1 MVISISILISL
12 FLVSQEIFTTFAL
25 FKRLW
30 RPHFLCMY
38 SCQQKEKQKVL
49 SCDSGNL
56 SPPINLL
63 FSPVTPHYDP
73 HTPRQTHTSD
83 DRSESLSGEKKKSN
97 KTPNP
102 SYTVEVIGE
111 EYSRRWAACASTGC
125 TQSWG
130 PQRWRSSSGWSVIS
144 SFSIHNY
151 LDLKSDQLKYS

>member
-12 FLVSQEIFTTFAL
+12 FLVSQEISITFAL

-83 DRSESLSGEKKKSN
+83 DRSESLSGGKKKVKQNSKPILCCWGN
-97 KTPNP
+97 WWRIFQKMRGLCFNRVHAVTGA
-102 SYTVEVIGE
+102 SAMALFFRMECDFLIL
-111 EYSRRWAACASTGC
+111 YS
-125 TQSWG
+125 
-130 PQRWRSSSGWSVIS
+130 
-144 SFSIHNY
+144 
-151 LDLKSDQLKYS
+151 